1 MNNINVLQNTLFIR
15 GRFNGLL
22 SRMTH
27 AVLEIYNR
35 HATLKTLSTLDR
47 HMLDDIGLTK
57 SDLNSRTFRRRFG
70 SQYKVGIRQR

>member
-1 MNNINVLQNTLFIR
+1 MNNINVLQNTLFVR

-22 SRMTH
+22 NRMTH
-27 AVLEIYNR
+27 VVLEIYNR